1 MRYKFRITK
10 GRKRKRKRKKKGKG
24 IRGNAAKGLVIFL
37 VLGIKHTS
45 NSNET

>member
-10 GRKRKRKRKKKGKG
+10 GRKRKRKKRERELGATLRKV
-24 IRGNAAKGLVIFL
+24 LVIFL

>member
-24 IRGNAAKGLVIFL
+24 IRGNAAKGLGNIFSAWH
-37 VLGIKHTS
+37 KAYQ
-45 NSNET
+45 